1 MLKHPR
7 FTALDSTSSSNRS
20 PVAATAS
27 RSGIVEILRSKN
39 VRDHDVVEKAR
50 DGVLR
55 VGKARGS
62 SGESGITDRGSHGG
76 MRDVGGH
83 VKGVVC
89 ARLCVEAS
97 ERADNDGTKYYRF
110 FVAGVFSVRRDRE
123 GKFREASRRVMS
135 NCYLILSQKNT
146 PVNHR
151 FPSVSQ
157 SFPLKYASFIVFAAF
172 Q

>member
-62 SGESGITDRGSHGG
+62 SGDRHTTERGNRSG
-76 MRDVGGH
+76 MRDFGGH
-83 VKGVVC
+83 V
-89 ARLCVEAS
+89 
-97 ERADNDGTKYYRF
+97 
-110 FVAGVFSVRRDRE
+110 
-123 GKFREASRRVMS
+123 
-135 NCYLILSQKNT
+135 
-146 PVNHR
+146 
-151 FPSVSQ
+151 
-157 SFPLKYASFIVFAAF
+157 
-172 Q
+172 

>member
-55 VGKARGS
+55 VGKTRGS
-62 SGESGITDRGSHGG
+62 SDGRDTTDRGSHGG
-76 MRDVGGH
+76 TRCVGGNL
-83 VKGVVC
+83 KGVVC
-89 ARLCVEAS
+89 ASLCLEAS
-97 ERADNDGTKYYRF
+97 EKSVIIPFEVFNERIRHPRF
-110 FVAGVFSVRRDRE
+110 TLGHA
-123 GKFREASRRVMS
+123 
-135 NCYLILSQKNT
+135 
-146 PVNHR
+146 
-151 FPSVSQ
+151 
-157 SFPLKYASFIVFAAF
+157 
-172 Q
+172 